1 MPGVIGSGPTPCLA
15 AQLCALS
22 LKLNHSNSMPASTV
36 KPSFSAR
43 LSTRFKV
50 WRGHSACGLPSG
62 LTNSPRKKGTRPTPG
77 TPRGGAGAGGARARG
92 GAAGGVRNWAK
103 KHRPLPIPGHLAR
116 GARIDAHQRVRVAML
131 PAGQPGVVIAM
142 VMRIPAQHHVA
153 KAEAGLGCAFEFVTV
168 QILAAQNAIDITD
181 CHLDLGAARFERGGH
196 GGMKRRV
203 RHRAIVHQSSPCRRA
218 DAKPCD
224 AALAG
229 AVTPPPPGA
238 GEPE

>member
-62 LTNSPRKKGTRPTPG
+62 LTNSPRKNGTCRSQG
-77 TPRGGAGAGGARARG
+77 TSPPVPRSLRTST
-92 GAAGGVRNWAK
+92 
-103 KHRPLPIPGHLAR
+103 PLPPPGPLAG

-168 QILAAQNAIDITD
+168 QILAAQNAIDITA

-196 GGMKRRV
+196 GGMKRRG
-203 RHRAIVHQSSPCRRA
+203 RHRALVLSRFSRHPASA
-218 DAKPCD
+218 
-224 AALAG
+224 
-229 AVTPPPPGA
+229 
-238 GEPE
+238 